1 VTFAPSL
8 FLPKAGSMEVEV
20 EVSTHSESQSN
31 LLTGPSPRRLTIALV
46 AVLIAACSAPAGPE
60 IVIDETGWEAV
71 PATAAA
77 GGGKF
82 DLTVSNDTNTQQEFV
97 VVVICDAVSID
108 AADEVNYTP
117 ANQDP
122 DALPIVDGQLDLQR
136 SGLCGD
142 PGSPDTALYTL
153 VYPDYEASEG
163 QPSNP
168 EAMTPGTVAP
178 KTDTTITIGGFEG
191 GGEPGTYV
199 ILSWSPGGYEAGHYT
214 EFTIKE

>member
-1 VTFAPSL
+1 
-8 FLPKAGSMEVEV
+8 
-20 EVSTHSESQSN
+20 VSTHSESQSK
-31 LLTGPSPRRLTIALV
+31 LPTRPYPRRLSIALV
-46 AVLIAACSAPAGPE
+46 ALLIAACSAPAGPE

-82 DLTVSNDTNTQQEFV
+82 DLTVTNNTDTPQEFV

-108 AADEVNYTP
+108 AADEVDYTP

-142 PGSPDTALYTL
+142 PESPDTALYTL
-153 VYPDYEASEG
+153 AFPEYEPSEG
-163 QPSNP
+163 QASNP
-168 EAMTPGTVAP
+168 EAMTPGSVAP
-178 KTDTTITIGGFEG
+178 NTDATVTIGGLKG

-199 ILSWSPGGYEAGHYT
+199 ILSWSPGGYEAGDYT
-214 EFTIKE
+214 AFTITE